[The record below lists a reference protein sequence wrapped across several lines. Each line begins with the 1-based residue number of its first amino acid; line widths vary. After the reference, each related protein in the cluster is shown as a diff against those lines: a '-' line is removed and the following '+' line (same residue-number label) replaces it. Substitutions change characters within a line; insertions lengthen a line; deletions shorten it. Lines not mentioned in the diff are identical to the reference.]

1 MDNLE
6 NPYLERID
14 ILEEKLKMKVEELR
28 KERECNAEALRY
40 LFVLVGQLGGRAEVR
55 LSELKDQNGEVICR
69 VDKEEGVV
77 VLKIGR
83 EKKRRRRHV

>member
-1 MDNLE
+1 MDKFE
-6 NPYLERID
+6 KPYQKRVEILERQ
-14 ILEEKLKMKVEELR
+14 LQKKVEELR

-83 EKKRRRRHV
+83 EKRRRRRYV